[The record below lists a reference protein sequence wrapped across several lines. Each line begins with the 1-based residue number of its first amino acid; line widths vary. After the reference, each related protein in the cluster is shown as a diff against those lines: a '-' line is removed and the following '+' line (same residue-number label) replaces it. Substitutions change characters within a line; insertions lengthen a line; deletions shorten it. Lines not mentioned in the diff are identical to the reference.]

1 MKISSI
7 KIVNFRGIKNTTL
20 VPEHL
25 NVFMG
30 QNGSGKTSILN
41 AITFALTGDMKSEYI
56 QTGAKSAVVEI
67 TFADGS
73 SIERKKV
80 KSGNTSC
87 KVNGKSTTGKS
98 ANEFIESKLGVS
110 AETYRAMVGVDY
122 IAALSQ
128 KDLSAFFLS
137 LLPVQMKFGRMMEIV
152 GEITQQYY
160 YRDPSCEEVS
170 YMKELFQNVINN
182 DESYGIEFIK
192 QIYDELYMERRNLN
206 AVIKN
211 LSAKCEFDESTLP
224 TETKEELEKALYEVA
239 ADETKNAEYQKKL
252 TAYQNSVKV
261 KKDAEARIKKLVEE
275 AAQYESIL
283 KPDEEG
289 IVNTEINKKKYEA
302 YITKS
307 QSMLAT
313 FQANVDMFQKTLDN
327 LDKPVCP
334 ISEKLVCTTDK
345 RGLKKELSKLLA
357 ENQAHVK
364 EHQEFKRKC
373 RNLIVKCE
381 AFIKSYNESKLLWSK
396 KELIEKQISEFVMP
410 IVLEKPEEIKQDTDS
425 FLKKQEINR
434 KLGILSAY
442 ELVKKNKL
450 ELEEMNKK
458 HALIEFA
465 LLVLDTKKGVPAEV
479 LKVTLN
485 NFAVMC
491 NEHAA
496 KIKKGLSLKFLC
508 DDGFEVLARTKEN
521 EEFLPVSTIS
531 TGEKLIVIYLL
542 MLIINKITNAKYL
555 CIDNLDKLDAECTKT
570 FVELLGK
577 TDMFEHIFIGAVNHS
592 DTEALLKGVHVL
604 KL

>member
-289 IVNTEINKKKYEA
+289 IVNTEIKIKMSMKK
-302 YITKS
+302 
-307 QSMLAT
+307 
-313 FQANVDMFQKTLDN
+313 N
-327 LDKPVCP
+327 L
-334 ISEKLVCTTDK
+334 
-345 RGLKKELSKLLA
+345 
-357 ENQAHVK
+357 
-364 EHQEFKRKC
+364 
-373 RNLIVKCE
+373 
-381 AFIKSYNESKLLWSK
+381 YN
-396 KELIEKQISEFVMP
+396 
-410 IVLEKPEEIKQDTDS
+410 DTDS
-425 FLKKQEINR
+425 ISIVTIHKQ
-434 KLGILSAY
+434 
-442 ELVKKNKL
+442 
-450 ELEEMNKK
+450 
-458 HALIEFA
+458 
-465 LLVLDTKKGVPAEV
+465 
-479 LKVTLN
+479 
-485 NFAVMC
+485 
-491 NEHAA
+491 
-496 KIKKGLSLKFLC
+496 
-508 DDGFEVLARTKEN
+508 
-521 EEFLPVSTIS
+521 
-531 TGEKLIVIYLL
+531 
-542 MLIINKITNAKYL
+542 
-555 CIDNLDKLDAECTKT
+555 
-570 FVELLGK
+570 
-577 TDMFEHIFIGAVNHS
+577 
-592 DTEALLKGVHVL
+592 
-604 KL
+604 